1 MGNGQCC
8 KKVERVETLEVDNTP
23 PQNIKHATHQE
34 EQQQMFSLSDS
45 DEEYQPKKQQQFGV
59 FKERQKTSQLS
70 TGQQYSFQTLPSEQ
84 QFSNFITFQAIPSQ
98 QGISNNVFSKFHK
111 EMNEFASKQN
121 KNQKN
126 LLKQ

>member
-8 KKVERVETLEVDNTP
+8 KRVERVETLEVDNSP
-23 PQNIKHATHQE
+23 PQNTKHASPFDE
-34 EQQQMFSLSDS
+34 PQQMVSLSDS
-45 DEEYQPKKQQQFGV
+45 DEEYQPKKQHQFGV
-59 FKERQKTSQLS
+59 FKERQKSSQLS

-98 QGISNNVFSKFHK
+98 QGIHNNVFSKFQK
-111 EMNEFASKQN
+111 EMNEFASKQT

-126 LLKQ
+126 LQKQ